1 MGAWT
6 SYLLRESEEE
16 AAARA
21 ELRREYSD
29 AGAIPDFV
37 DRVEQVDDIET
48 NRHRQGIVRQQEF
61 ALDADIH
68 LGVGRH
74 RGDIVVAVAQ
84 AAAVD
89 HVGAQF
95 DSAPRESIFA

>member
-61 ALDADIH
+61 ALDADID
-68 LGVGRH
+68 LGIRRH
-74 RGDIVVAVAQ
+74 RANIGVTVAQ
-84 AAAVD
+84 AAAID
-89 HVGAQF
+89 DVGAQRGPT
-95 DSAPRESIFA
+95 PR